1 MFDVAMTMQAA
12 WAASVERA
20 RRAVLARLRSDKGI
34 VDLDQHLKFE
44 KVYTPH
50 DWATRFNLE
59 RGSCFGLSH
68 TFFQLGWMRPQNQHA
83 RYRNLFFAGC
93 STHPG
98 SGLPN
103 VLLSARLAV
112 ERVLMHSAGYAT
124 ASPVEQRGAV
134 AMLAWVLLT
143 LWLASCRYALS
154 YGAFH
159 ALFTLPWI
167 AVLAARLRVRMSA
180 EASGGAGGVGAR
192 EGGALPQLPQ
202 VQRVVGEV
210 GLCPQRGFLYLLSCC
225 ATPLL
230 GLLVAQPPPH
240 VQVRVLR
247 RRMLRAGVVLGLLAV
262 SYTTP
267 WDNYLVWK
275 GIWSY
280 PPGRVLATI
289 GWVPVRCL
297 LLHKIDCGPLAWTWT
312 LNRCCRH
319 ERAHTQR
326 CTATEYAA
334 LSYT

>member
-1 MFDVAMTMQAA
+1 MTMQAE

-134 AMLAWVLLT
+134 AVLAWVILT
-143 LWLASCRYALS
+143 LWLASSRYALS

-210 GLCPQRGFLYLLSCC
+210 GRCP
-225 ATPLL
+225 
-230 GLLVAQPPPH
+230 
-240 VQVRVLR
+240 
-247 RRMLRAGVVLGLLAV
+247 
-262 SYTTP
+262 
-267 WDNYLVWK
+267 
-275 GIWSY
+275 
-280 PPGRVLATI
+280 
-289 GWVPVRCL
+289 
-297 LLHKIDCGPLAWTWT
+297 
-312 LNRCCRH
+312 
-319 ERAHTQR
+319 
-326 CTATEYAA
+326 
-334 LSYT
+334 

>member
-1 MFDVAMTMQAA
+1 MTMQAE

-134 AMLAWVLLT
+134 AVLAWVILT
-143 LWLASCRYALS
+143 LWLASSRYALS

-210 GLCPQRGFLYLLSCC
+210 GMCPQRGFLTLLSCC
-225 ATPLL
+225 ANPLL
-230 GLLVAQPPPH
+230 GILDWRLILHRLCRCGSCGGECCGRGWFSGCWPCLTP
-240 VQVRVLR
+240 LR
-247 RRMLRAGVVLGLLAV
+247 GTTTWCGRAFGRTLRGAFLQRLAG
-262 SYTTP
+262 
-267 WDNYLVWK
+267 
-275 GIWSY
+275 
-280 PPGRVLATI
+280 
-289 GWVPVRCL
+289 
-297 LLHKIDCGPLAWTWT
+297 
-312 LNRCCRH
+312 CR
-319 ERAHTQR
+319 
-326 CTATEYAA
+326 
-334 LSYT
+334 